1 MKQEGNWMK
10 AYHNGVVGSGDER
23 DEEGQH
29 HVDEQRDKG
38 VKVDLAE
45 DPHQRAAL
53 LHLGERYKHVVS
65 VDQREEAL
73 RHHGQGAEL
82 YTQHTLLTSRQVASV
97 QYLNEAMTRR
107 KEAQAFFIMLSE
119 QFKHFVKICILAMN

>member
-1 MKQEGNWMK
+1 MKP
-10 AYHNGVVGSGDER
+10 YHNGVVGSGDQR

-73 RHHGQGAEL
+73 GHHGQGAEL
-82 YTQHTLLTSRQVASV
+82 YTQHTLLKSWYITGINAV
-97 QYLNEAMTRR
+97 L
-107 KEAQAFFIMLSE
+107 K
-119 QFKHFVKICILAMN
+119 